1 MAVTGLK
8 CQLLAVCCDRARAE
22 LLPSYHSFIN
32 IEPVFGTATMPQIS
46 TFFRQADV
54 ISAHVML
61 LQIKTGQYSVQP
73 PPGLGKQWVDILGI
87 IDSSQ
92 HACHLATILSNK
104 LFCCLTH
111 LSCMCSCSVEL
122 DTSTD
127 CVVMPRTLAVRT
139 HLHLSLQTET
149 KDTNL
154 WVINCFPRMF
164 L

>member
-1 MAVTGLK
+1 MPAPGCLLWQGA
-8 CQLLAVCCDRARAE
+8 CGAAAQLSQLYKYWASVWNCNNAT
-22 LLPSYHSFIN
+22 N
-32 IEPVFGTATMPQIS
+32 IDIFPA
-46 TFFRQADV
+46 ADV

-73 PPGLGKQWVDILGI
+73 PPGLGKQWVDILGS

-111 LSCMCSCSVEL
+111 LPCICSCSAEL